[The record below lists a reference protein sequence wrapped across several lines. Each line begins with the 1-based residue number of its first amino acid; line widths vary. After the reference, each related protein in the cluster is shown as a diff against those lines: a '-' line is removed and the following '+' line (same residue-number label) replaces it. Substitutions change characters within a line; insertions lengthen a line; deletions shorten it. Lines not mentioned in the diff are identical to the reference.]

1 VPSTLSLLTLL
12 DSELTNKLEIEADA
26 ALLAERMLASKQIIK
41 NVFLVFGCE
50 EVHVVKCYTDAS
62 FQTDNYDY
70 RLPPVLCFASME
82 V

>member
-1 VPSTLSLLTLL
+1 MVLGAPVN
-12 DSELTNKLEIEADA
+12 LTNKLEIEADA

-70 RLPPVLCFASME
+70 ILQSSFVFCLDGGLAT
-82 V
+82 